1 MANQDQQDCYCR
13 HLYLT
18 FFNRNLTIMKTL
30 ISTVIL
36 LLFFGSLAKSQPY
49 PYKGSEFVSIA
60 FQTSPDLVN
69 KLVPKPLIANTEGL
83 IGIAIGLQR
92 MESGFTYHE
101 MYLAIPVELNGKK
114 GAFIPLM
121 YLNKAMPIYRGRE
134 IWGFPKYDAE
144 INFQKDDK
152 KVTASIY
159 KDGKLLIEADL
170 ELGNVIS
177 NIKGS
182 DNLLF
187 VLKYIPSVEEGSID
201 VKKLNSVF
209 MTNSTYTKYQEATAK
224 LIINNIPDAS
234 IGEIPILKI
243 LDASYSESNFILGFG
258 KTEYDYLKQK

>member
-1 MANQDQQDCYCR
+1 
-13 HLYLT
+13 
-18 FFNRNLTIMKTL
+18 MKTL
-30 ISTVIL
+30 ISTLFL
-36 LLFFGSLAKSQPY
+36 LLFFCSLAKSQPY
-49 PYKGSEFVSIA
+49 TYKGSEFVSIV

-69 KLVPKPLIANTEGL
+69 KLVPKPLIANKEGL
-83 IGIAIGLQR
+83 MSIAIGLQR

-101 MYLAIPVELNGKK
+101 MYLAIPVEFNGKK
-114 GAFIPLM
+114 GAFIPLL
-121 YLNKAMPIYRGRE
+121 YLNKVNPIILGRE

-152 KVTASIY
+152 KATASIY
-159 KDGKLLIEADL
+159 KDGKLLIEAYL

-182 DNLLF
+182 DDLLF

-209 MTNSTYTKYQEATAK
+209 MTNNTYTKYQEATAK
-224 LIINNIPDAS
+224 LIINNIPDAF
-234 IGEIPILKI
+234 IGELPIIRVLN
-243 LDASYSESNFILGFG
+243 ASYHESNFLLGFG